1 MAGGLLSE
9 LVDRLMTVWPVGIGI
24 YGMSHRPQK
33 PGFIFSLRSQNCGP
47 KFGLYSQTSCR
58 DEFAGIELNSLPP
71 SPRLLFA
78 RISSMYRNRL
88 RKRNLMYCD
97 VVGQILIA
105 VPKWQLNCPHEWNL
119 TIPARSY
126 LSAKVHAFFP
136 FPSTLLVQF
145 NCSAKCNP
153 RS

>member
-1 MAGGLLSE
+1 
-9 LVDRLMTVWPVGIGI
+9 MTVWPVGIGI
-24 YGMSHRPQK
+24 YGMSHRTQK

-97 VVGQILIA
+97 VVSQNSHRGPEMATELSTRMKLDYSSSILSLRKSPRLFS
-105 VPKWQLNCPHEWNL
+105 VPEYTPCSIQLLCKMQSTVLFGIPRTL
-119 TIPARSY
+119 TR
-126 LSAKVHAFFP
+126 
-136 FPSTLLVQF
+136 
-145 NCSAKCNP
+145 
-153 RS
+153 